1 MANGYFLD
9 CFLIIRCL
17 VLSVSYILTIFSSF
31 LLFTV
36 ELQITMVTMDTTGCI
51 LTVSVC
57 VHDGVCLNDDQ
68 P

>member
-1 MANGYFLD
+1 MT
-9 CFLIIRCL
+9 CL
-17 VLSVSYILTIFSSF
+17 VLLVSYILTIFSSF

-51 LTVSVC
+51 LIVSVY
-57 VHDGVCLNDDQ
+57 VRDGVCLNDDQ